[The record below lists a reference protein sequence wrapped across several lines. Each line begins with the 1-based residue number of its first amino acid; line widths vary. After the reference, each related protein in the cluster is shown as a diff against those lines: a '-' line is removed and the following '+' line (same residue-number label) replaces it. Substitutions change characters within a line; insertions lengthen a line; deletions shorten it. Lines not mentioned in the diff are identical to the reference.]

1 MRPTWCDIDL
11 DAVRHN
17 VGVLDALAGEA
28 ALCAV
33 VKADGYRHGAVP
45 VARAAVE
52 AGASWLAVA
61 LVEEAAELRAA
72 GLDAPILVL
81 SEPQAG
87 DMPGVAEL
95 GGVRPTVYSEAGID
109 AFAAAAPGA
118 SVHLKVDTGMH
129 RVGATPADATD
140 LARRALG
147 AGLVLEGVFTHF
159 AVADAPADPFT
170 GVQIGRFDAVLAE
183 LAEHGVHPELVHLAN
198 TAGLITSPGA
208 RRSLVRAGIGIYG
221 VSPSPELA
229 AACAGLGLRPAARL
243 RSEVR
248 HVHVVEAG
256 EGVSYGR
263 RWRAGEPTRL
273 ATVPIGYA
281 DGITRAWW
289 DGGSVLVGGRRRP
302 IRGVVTMDQLG
313 VEVDGDVA
321 IGDEVVLLGSQGD
334 ESISAEEVAA
344 SLDTI
349 TYEVLVSLGAR
360 VPRRH

>member
-1 MRPTWCDIDL
+1 MRSTWCDIDL

-129 RVGATPADATD
+129 RVGAAPADATD

-170 GVQIGRFDAVLAE
+170 DVQIGRFDAVLAE

-302 IRGVVTMDQLG
+302 IRGVVTMDQLV

>member
-302 IRGVVTMDQLG
+302 IRGVVTMDQLV

>member
-129 RVGATPADATD
+129 RVGAAPADATD

-302 IRGVVTMDQLG
+302 IRGVVTMDQLV
-313 VEVDGDVA
+313 VEVDRDVA

>member
-1 MRPTWCDIDL
+1 
-11 DAVRHN
+11 
-17 VGVLDALAGEA
+17 
-28 ALCAV
+28 
-33 VKADGYRHGAVP
+33 AVP

-129 RVGATPADATD
+129 RVGAAPADATD

-302 IRGVVTMDQLG
+302 IRGVVTMDQLV

>member
-1 MRPTWCDIDL
+1 MRSTWCDIDL
-11 DAVRHN
+11 DAIRHN

-129 RVGATPADATD
+129 RVGAAPADATD

-302 IRGVVTMDQLG
+302 IRGVVTMDQLV
-313 VEVDGDVA
+313 VEVDRDVA

>member
-129 RVGATPADATD
+129 RVGAAPADATD

-170 GVQIGRFDAVLAE
+170 DVQIGRFDAVLAE

-302 IRGVVTMDQLG
+302 IRGVVTMDQLV

>member
-129 RVGATPADATD
+129 RVGAAPADATD

-229 AACAGLGLRPAARL
+229 AACEGLGLRPAARL

-302 IRGVVTMDQLG
+302 IRGVVTMDQLV

>member
-129 RVGATPADATD
+129 RVGAAPADATD

-302 IRGVVTMDQLG
+302 IRGVVTMDQL
-313 VEVDGDVA
+313 VVKVDGDVA

>member
-1 MRPTWCDIDL
+1 
-11 DAVRHN
+11 
-17 VGVLDALAGEA
+17 
-28 ALCAV
+28 
-33 VKADGYRHGAVP
+33 
-45 VARAAVE
+45 
-52 AGASWLAVA
+52 
-61 LVEEAAELRAA
+61 
-72 GLDAPILVL
+72 
-81 SEPQAG
+81 
-87 DMPGVAEL
+87 MP
-95 GGVRPTVYSEAGID
+95 
-109 AFAAAAPGA
+109 
-118 SVHLKVDTGMH
+118 
-129 RVGATPADATD
+129 RVGAAPADATD

-302 IRGVVTMDQLG
+302 IRGVVTMDQLV

>member
-72 GLDAPILVL
+72 GLDAPILML

-129 RVGATPADATD
+129 RVGAAPADATD

-302 IRGVVTMDQLG
+302 IRGVVTMDQLV

>member
-1 MRPTWCDIDL
+1 MRSTWCDIDL
-11 DAVRHN
+11 DAIRHN

-129 RVGATPADATD
+129 RVGAAPADATD

-302 IRGVVTMDQLG
+302 IRGVVTMDQLV

>member
-11 DAVRHN
+11 DAIRHN
-17 VGVLDALAGEA
+17 VGVLGALAGEA

-33 VKADGYRHGAVP
+33 VKADAYRHGAVP
-45 VARAAVE
+45 VARAVVE
-52 AGASWLAVA
+52 AGAPWLAVA

-72 GLDAPILVL
+72 GLDVPILVL
-81 SEPQAG
+81 SEPSPG
-87 DMPGVAEL
+87 DMAVVAEL

-109 AFAAAAPGA
+109 AFAGAAPGA
-118 SVHLKVDTGMH
+118 PVHLKVDTGMH
-129 RVGATPADATD
+129 RVGAAPVDATD

-170 GVQIGRFDAVLAE
+170 GVQVGRFDTVLAE
-183 LAEHGVHPELVHLAN
+183 LAELGIHPELVHLAN
-198 TAGLITSPGA
+198 TAGLITSPES

-221 VSPSPELA
+221 VAPSPGLA
-229 AACAGLGLRPAARL
+229 SACADLGLRPAARL

-248 HVHVVEAG
+248 HVHVVEVG

-263 RWRAGEPTRL
+263 RWRAGEPTHL

-281 DGITRAWW
+281 DGINRAWW
-289 DGGSVLVGGRRRP
+289 EGGSVLVGGRRRP
-302 IRGVVTMDQLG
+302 IRGVVTMDQLV
-313 VEVDGDVA
+313 VEVDDDVMV
-321 IGDEVVLLGSQGD
+321 GDEVVLLGGQGD

-344 SLDTI
+344 SLGTI

-360 VPRRH
+360 VPRRY